1 MITIAI
7 AVKVRVII
15 NSVIDI
21 TLVISNQ
28 FVYSCTLTGLACNNY
43 NINIG
48 FNVKY
53 KLKTISAFFS
63 DFVLN

>member
-1 MITIAI
+1 MIIIAI
-7 AVKVRVII
+7 AVKVRVIV

-28 FVYSCTLTGLACNNY
+28 FVYLRTLTGLACNNY

-53 KLKTISAFFS
+53 
-63 DFVLN
+63 